1 MFFVGH
7 IILFHRGLYIILY
20 NYNCLILIFYFYE
33 EISIMFLISSYFFL
47 KCFYSLILIT
57 FFQKVSFDN
66 IIGRQ
71 NYLCLIFTQKK
82 CIFCNN
88 FHWLMFR
95 MHASKFFQ
103 LFSLRLNLY
112 VKCWQMMISPDKQ
125 MFSQLC
131 FCCCC
136 FCNHHTLQNQLQG
149 RKVYLSLWYHQG
161 SEQRMHNSKR
171 VL

>member
-7 IILFHRGLYIILY
+7 VILFHRGLYIILY

-71 NYLCLIFTQKK
+71 NYLCLIFT
-82 CIFCNN
+82 
-88 FHWLMFR
+88 
-95 MHASKFFQ
+95 
-103 LFSLRLNLY
+103 
-112 VKCWQMMISPDKQ
+112 
-125 MFSQLC
+125 
-131 FCCCC
+131 
-136 FCNHHTLQNQLQG
+136 
-149 RKVYLSLWYHQG
+149 
-161 SEQRMHNSKR
+161 
-171 VL
+171 